1 MSIGISY
8 PFRLSIRGGVQ
19 TSETQ
24 PYDMTHINEEIEQA
38 LRTEPLERFM
48 EYHLGS
54 ELCRAIFEDININ
67 TMGLIK
73 LYVKETLNSDSRFKV
88 NLNDVVIQSVTD
100 STIII
105 GIRYYFKEYNARFS
119 TSVTIE
125 KGDIYAN

>member
-8 PFRLSIRGGVQ
+8 PFRLSIRGGAQ

-38 LRTEPLERFM
+38 LRTEPFERFM

-54 ELCRAIFEDININ
+54 KLSSVLFENINVN

-88 NLNDVVIQSVTD
+88 SLNDVRIEDVSDSVIR
-100 STIII
+100 I
-105 GIRYYFKEYNARFS
+105 GISYYFKEYNSKFS
-119 TSVTIE
+119 TSVTIG
-125 KGDIYAN
+125 KGDLYGE